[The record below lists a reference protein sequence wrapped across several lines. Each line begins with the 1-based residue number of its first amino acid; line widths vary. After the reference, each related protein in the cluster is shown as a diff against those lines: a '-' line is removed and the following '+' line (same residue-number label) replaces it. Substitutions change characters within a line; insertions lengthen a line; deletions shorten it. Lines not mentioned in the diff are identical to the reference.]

1 MKTDDISIKNARELM
16 QELFKLQD
24 TLDILN
30 NYDAESYM
38 YFITIHNNNKPQSK
52 DVKIPMPA
60 SIKKDAVAYINQRV
74 DEIKQRLQQI

>member
-1 MKTDDISIKNARELM
+1 MKTDNKSMQYARELM

-30 NYDAESYM
+30 NYDAKSYM
-38 YFITIHNNNKPQSK
+38 YFITIHNNNKPRAK

-60 SIKKDAVAYINQRV
+60 SIKKDAVAYINQRI
-74 DEIKQRLQQI
+74 DEIKQELQKI